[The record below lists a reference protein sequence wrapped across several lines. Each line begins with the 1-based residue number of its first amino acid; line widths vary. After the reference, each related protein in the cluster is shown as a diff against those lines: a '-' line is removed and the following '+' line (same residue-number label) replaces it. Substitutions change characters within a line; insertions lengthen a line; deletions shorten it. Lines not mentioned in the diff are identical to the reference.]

1 MEILNERDTFIE
13 NRNDGMIKLFNRMFL
28 GLLVTTIAA
37 FVTYQSGLF
46 LEISYGVLAIVEL
59 AVVLV
64 FSFMFR
70 KLSATMVTIL
80 YFAYALINGITMSVI
95 FAVFEI
101 ETIFYA
107 FLATALLFGGLAL
120 YGKTTQKD
128 MTKLGTICTVGLI
141 VGLVISLINLFV
153 GNTMVDIVLDWII
166 LLIFCGLTAYDMN
179 KITKMENYP
188 GIDVNK
194 FYIYGAMELYLDFI
208 NMFIRIL
215 SIMGKRNN

>member
-37 FVTYQSGLF
+37 FVTYQSGLY
-46 LEISYGVLAIVEL
+46 LELPYGVLAIVEL

-70 KLSATMVTIL
+70 KLSATTVTIL

-107 FLATALLFGGLAL
+107 FLATTLLFGGLAL

-128 MTKLGTICTVGLI
+128 MTSLGTICTVGLV
-141 VGLVISLINLFV
+141 VGLIISLINLFV
-153 GNTMVDIVLDWII
+153 GNAMIDIIMDWVI
-166 LLIFCGLTAYDMN
+166 LAIFCGLTVYDMN
-179 KITKMENYP
+179 KIVNMQNYP

-215 SIMGKRNN
+215 SIMGRRND